1 MAHFHVPRKRE
12 KSGLMAAGTDGKKVS
27 VITGITRAPQG
38 PFSGASRNEETR
50 VTRWRKQRGD
60 RRSCYLDTKSRPTR
74 KSARVSQPDVWIREH
89 SSNENKMK
97 TRDARGKKFN
107 QWSSDTLRLGLPLT
121 DSLFLMFRARWRG
134 DEIYEPRTLNE
145 VCEKIVASVEEAVQE
160 EFRATIMRRER
171 ERDGF
176 LSMNA
181 NK

>member
-38 PFSGASRNEETR
+38 PFSGSRNEETR

-60 RRSCYLDTKSRPTR
+60 RRSCYLNTKSRPTR
-74 KSARVSQPDVWIREH
+74 KSARVSQPDVWNRH

-107 QWSSDTLRLGLPLT
+107 QWSSDTLRLGLSLT
-121 DSLFLMFRARWRG
+121 DSLFLMFRARWWEGR
-134 DEIYEPRTLNE
+134 DIWTELNE

-160 EFRATIMRRER
+160 KFRDDNEMRM
-171 ERDGF
+171 GKGWIF
-176 LSMNA
+176 IA
-181 NK
+181 KK